1 VDKHYITLDGTSAS
15 AAVVSGAAALLL
27 SDEPGLTP
35 NQVKVRLTNSG
46 VPVAGS
52 EARASTPCGGIFP
65 VMGEANT
72 DAVPNDLIDP
82 LTGEI
87 MYDSVLWRS
96 VLWRS
101 VLWRSVEEAV
111 LWRR

>member
-1 VDKHYITLDGTSAS
+1 
-15 AAVVSGAAALLL
+15 
-27 SDEPGLTP
+27 
-35 NQVKVRLTNSG
+35 VKFRLMNSG

-52 EARASTPCGGIFP
+52 GARGINAGAAVSSP

-111 LWRR
+111 LWRT